1 MEMCAYCGTPML
13 GGRCTNLNCRIANEK
28 RNNKRA
34 TISKNIENNKKAPV
48 KKPRKKSFKAA
59 YMEYIQPNGDILVPV
74 NIHLEF
80 QDSLPKFMGY
90 KSDKNSDNKMRRNA
104 LEALF
109 CNNFVVHKNAENRFS
124 IGEFGK
130 PESKKRLTKIISWFD
145 GRIAKSQRPNLASSL
160 KKLKD
165 DRKFVIDNFDVK

>member
-28 RNNKRA
+28 RNNKRD
-34 TISKNIENNKKAPV
+34 TISKKIENDKKAPV
-48 KKPRKKSFKAA
+48 KKPREKSFKAP
-59 YMEYIQPNGDILVPV
+59 YMKYIQANGDILVPV
-74 NIHLEF
+74 NIHLQY

-90 KSDKNSDNKMRRNA
+90 KSDKKADNNLRRTA

-109 CNNFVVHKNAENRFS
+109 SKNFVVHKNADNRFS
-124 IGEFGK
+124 IGEFGE
-130 PESKKRLTKIISWFD
+130 PESNKRLTKIIDWFD
-145 GRIAKSQRPNLASSL
+145 GRIAKSQRPQLAVSL
-160 KKLKD
+160 KKLQD